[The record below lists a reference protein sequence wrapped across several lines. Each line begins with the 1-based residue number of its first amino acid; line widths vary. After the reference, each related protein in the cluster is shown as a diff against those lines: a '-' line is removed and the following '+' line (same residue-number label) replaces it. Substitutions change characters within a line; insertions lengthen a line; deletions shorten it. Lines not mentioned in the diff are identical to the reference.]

1 MCTTCPGE
9 TTMLQP
15 NRFHLV
21 VSSSHGGPITG
32 LLLTQLDHI
41 PVSLPVWKSRRPV
54 RPRGHLQFHAGARI
68 AMSNVHTFW
77 HANCAFICASLCWTL
92 VFRHFSKLKS
102 IADKVPRGDRSGTIP
117 GPRGLMDRC
126 ETNSW
131 NKTTFQSA
139 RGSSSGQYL
148 PAERVEAAAAA
159 GWLAVQK

>member
-1 MCTTCPGE
+1 MIYNFISRMSTTCPGE
-9 TTMLQP
+9 TTMLRP

-21 VSSSHGGPITG
+21 VSSLSFHIPRWSHYGPASYTAGPYSGIITG
-32 LLLTQLDHI
+32 VEKSSPSSSPWSSSI
-41 PVSLPVWKSRRPV
+41 SRR
-54 RPRGHLQFHAGARI
+54 ARI

-126 ETNSW
+126 ETNS
-131 NKTTFQSA
+131 
-139 RGSSSGQYL
+139 
-148 PAERVEAAAAA
+148 
-159 GWLAVQK
+159 